1 MLQVGSF
8 LVDLCPKK
16 ARLNSPVLA
25 SHCPDACY
33 VKVRFA
39 GCMNILEA
47 YGSSIKTRKA
57 WSVTVLVVIGSF
69 TPEFFFQVAV
79 AS

>member
-33 VKVRFA
+33 VKVRFT

-47 YGSSIKTRKA
+47 YRSLVKTRKA
-57 WSVTVLVVIGSF
+57 WSVTVLVVIRAF
-69 TPEFFFQVAV
+69 TPRPF
-79 AS
+79 